1 MTVAEFPE
9 LLRQITLR
17 YRTALL
23 AHLGV
28 LAALSVAS
36 VGVLTWRLHA
46 IGLDPEW
53 VIGIPGALAV
63 VAAIGLGWRARRRW
77 MSGTRAASQ
86 LDRALGLQERLITA
100 AEFARRAPPP
110 ALYPL
115 LLQDAAQRFSTDQVR
130 LPRLVDRSGLV
141 LAMVLLLLLCWP
153 GRGNLPMQLAQLS
166 TTPPTT
172 PPPPPTPE
180 QQRQAGGGQ
189 QSQPQGA
196 GADQQ
201 QGQRDRSQ
209 ASQGSGEPREGQPSG
224 GQDHQ
229 QADQRPQGTDTRAQ
243 QGEHD
248 QQQSGRR
255 EQDRNPSQ
263 RSSGS
268 QRHQSSPAGHNGAQG
283 TTPQHAESG
292 ADVRSR
298 DQSKSAGKGQQGAAQ
313 RLSSADQQT
322 DQGGGQSAVS
332 GEVTKA
338 EIQQLLKE
346 VSGEVK
352 LLQAQLAA
360 ANDQPHPEPGT
371 STDAE
376 LYGTAE
382 ALDRAKGSPLPV
394 QLDTDTVETK
404 DERPGGGVGQPAGEA
419 VAATPQVQAE
429 DAQLSEQPLEETPAA
444 RQTIPPEYRPVFE
457 RLQQQRDTTQ

>member
-1 MTVAEFPE
+1 MTAAEFPE
-9 LLRQITLR
+9 ILRQITLR
-17 YRTALL
+17 YRAALV
-23 AHLGV
+23 ANLGV

-153 GRGNLPMQLAQLS
+153 GRGNLPMQLAQLP
-166 TTPPTT
+166 TTPPAT
-172 PPPPPTPE
+172 PPPPPTQPPPPE
-180 QQRQAGGGQ
+180 PQQDQQQPQHQQQPQSGGQGQEGGQ
-189 QSQPQGA
+189 QSQPQGS
-196 GADQQ
+196 GSDQQ
-201 QGQRDRSQ
+201 RREDQDR
-209 ASQGSGEPREGQPSG
+209 GSDQQSGDQQESRSGQPSDHG
-224 GQDHQ
+224 ERHDAAGAREQTAHSSRDHTQSARGKQEGDAPDHQ
-229 QADQRPQGTDTRAQ
+229 GQPQGT
-243 QGEHD
+243 G
-248 QQQSGRR
+248 
-255 EQDRNPSQ
+255 Q
-263 RSSGS
+263 R
-268 QRHQSSPAGHNGAQG
+268 
-283 TTPQHAESG
+283 
-292 ADVRSR
+292 
-298 DQSKSAGKGQQGAAQ
+298 GQAQ
-313 RLSSADQQT
+313 RLDAATQT
-322 DQGGGQSAVS
+322 GDRGGGQSAVS

-376 LYGTAE
+376 LYGAAE
-382 ALDRAKGSPLPV
+382 ALDRPTGSSLPV
-394 QLDTDTVETK
+394 QLDTDAVETK